1 MKKSCLIIGTLLW
14 GMSAFAQTTIWKR
27 SGWEC
32 RISDKGTLEQ
42 IVFKGSQRND
52 TVPFF
57 HDKSN
62 MGPSFYVNMGNG
74 NIKAD
79 WIPDGYR
86 SYRATID
93 GVECRLTYKEW
104 KGQLAMEVILENKG
118 NVPFQPVKTGL
129 KLGIDTY
136 MDKYPDWFGKYFP
149 TLMMNEKTHFYG
161 YLQTP
166 SGHTLGVVSPQPVA
180 SWSVDYNLGY
190 QDPAPHWFMGH
201 RIESLN
207 LDLMNALPL
216 PQHCPQDLWI
226 LKQGERKTW
235 TIAFVDINTP
245 GEFEET
251 IHKVAGV
258 PMIRMPQ
265 TVYQPKETAT
275 FEVLAAAP
283 TVEVTDSEGKLQK
296 VTVKSKSGHVKE
308 VSCMLPSVGLYT
320 VKVTDGDKQSQGV
333 LSAHASWEWTMER
346 AREGALKY
354 HQKATS
360 HIESW
365 YGFHSS
371 FITARYFPE
380 KQLDEAL
387 RSRFDYLFGLL
398 HDRTKMVPLYHASR
412 IQNTSGTIGLLVDK
426 YEAYGDVEDLKKA
439 SRLAD
444 WLMNTWQRKD
454 GAYVNH
460 NTVYTSVIYVAKSM
474 LELTLVE
481 RELGKTESVWK
492 EAADR
497 HYASAK
503 RAIDQLVASQGDF
516 ETEGELTF
524 EDGMVS
530 CSALQIGMLALMQQ
544 DEKERKHYT
553 DAMLQ
558 ILNSH
563 DCLTQLRVP
572 DARRRGGTMRY
583 WEAQY
588 DVQMLPNMFNSPH
601 GWSGWRAYAT
611 YYAYLLTG
619 EERWLKETFNAMG
632 AFSNL
637 IDFRTGDLRWAFVV
651 DPYLEVKQACS
662 ADTHVTED
670 SLSFG
675 NPHPE
680 LYDTREFVIG
690 EQYVN
695 MISDW
700 QTVNTQDNDVHELFK
715 CIGETML
722 TNAFVVERPDGEV
735 IGYNCRVTRQ
745 GNKLTV
751 KANEKQIVN
760 LHCNLRKAYT
770 VSFNGKTQDLKQSYL
785 GWAFGKDIYL

>member
-62 MGPSFYVNMGNG
+62 AGPSFYANMGNG

-104 KGQLAMEVILENKG
+104 KGQPAMEVTLENKG
-118 NVPFQPVKTGL
+118 NVPFQPVKAGL

-216 PQHCPQDLWI
+216 PQHCPQDLWV

-251 IHKVAGV
+251 IHKVAAV

-265 TVYQPKETAT
+265 TVYQPKETAI
-275 FEVLAAAP
+275 FEVLASAP
-283 TVEVTDSEGKLQK
+283 TVEVTDSKGELQK
-296 VTVKSKSGHVKE
+296 VTVKSKSGNVKE
-308 VSCMLPSVGLYT
+308 ISCTLPSVGLYT

-333 LSAHASWEWTMER
+333 LSAHASWEWTMEH
-346 AREGALKY
+346 ARKGALKY

-371 FITARYFPE
+371 FIAARYFPE

-398 HDRTKMVPLYHASR
+398 HDQTKMVPLYHASR

-444 WLMNTWQRKD
+444 WLMNT
-454 GAYVNH
+454 
-460 NTVYTSVIYVAKSM
+460 
-474 LELTLVE
+474 
-481 RELGKTESVWK
+481 
-492 EAADR
+492 
-497 HYASAK
+497 
-503 RAIDQLVASQGDF
+503 
-516 ETEGELTF
+516 
-524 EDGMVS
+524 
-530 CSALQIGMLALMQQ
+530 
-544 DEKERKHYT
+544 
-553 DAMLQ
+553 
-558 ILNSH
+558 
-563 DCLTQLRVP
+563 
-572 DARRRGGTMRY
+572 
-583 WEAQY
+583 
-588 DVQMLPNMFNSPH
+588 
-601 GWSGWRAYAT
+601 
-611 YYAYLLTG
+611 
-619 EERWLKETFNAMG
+619 
-632 AFSNL
+632 
-637 IDFRTGDLRWAFVV
+637 
-651 DPYLEVKQACS
+651 
-662 ADTHVTED
+662 
-670 SLSFG
+670 
-675 NPHPE
+675 
-680 LYDTREFVIG
+680 
-690 EQYVN
+690 
-695 MISDW
+695 
-700 QTVNTQDNDVHELFK
+700 
-715 CIGETML
+715 
-722 TNAFVVERPDGEV
+722 
-735 IGYNCRVTRQ
+735 
-745 GNKLTV
+745 
-751 KANEKQIVN
+751 
-760 LHCNLRKAYT
+760 
-770 VSFNGKTQDLKQSYL
+770 
-785 GWAFGKDIYL
+785 